1 VRRGFIGAGIGV
13 LVGAGLAVIILLLSP
28 VARTGAEAP
37 PVNGGALLTI
47 AVAVIGATGG
57 WATAFIQGRA
67 KAKDE
72 RQVLIDQIQEERN
85 YQTEQRRLEREQF
98 AAELKAE
105 REQLAA
111 ERRENGERIDR
122 FWADKAASREYV
134 NRLQHHI
141 WNRLDPPPPEPPAG
155 YIP

>member
-1 VRRGFIGAGIGV
+1 MKRGLIGAGIGV
-13 LVGAGLAVIILLLSP
+13 LVGASLALASFALLPSADHGP
-28 VARTGAEAP
+28 
-37 PVNGGALLTI
+37 GGAPLDRNTAVTI
-47 AVAVIGATGG
+47 AVALIGATGG
-57 WATAFIQGRA
+57 WATAFIQGRS

-98 AAELKAE
+98 AAELAAE

-111 ERRENGERIDR
+111 ERRENGERIDK

>member
-1 VRRGFIGAGIGV
+1 MKRGLIAAGIGV
-13 LVGAGLAVIILLLSP
+13 LAGAGLALVGLTLIPSANHAP
-28 VARTGAEAP
+28 AGAPLDRNTA
-37 PVNGGALLTI
+37 VTI
-47 AVAVIGATGG
+47 AVALIGATGG
-57 WATAFIQGRA
+57 WATAFIQGRS

-72 RQVLIDQIQEERN
+72 RQVLIDQIQEERD

-111 ERRENGERIDR
+111 ERKENGERIDR

-134 NRLQHHI
+134 SRLQHHI
-141 WNRLDPPPPEPPAG
+141 WNKLDPPPPEPPAG